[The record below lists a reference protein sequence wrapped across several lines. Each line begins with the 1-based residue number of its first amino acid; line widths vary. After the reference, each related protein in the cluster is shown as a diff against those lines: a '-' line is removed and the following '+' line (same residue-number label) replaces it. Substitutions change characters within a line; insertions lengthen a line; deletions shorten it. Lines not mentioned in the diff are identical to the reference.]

1 MISRNGRFDGK
12 NTFTTPKNL
21 APSTWYAFRVRDFD
35 VQGIICTQWSA
46 WTAFKTAA
54 TNQVNIEID
63 YSGTSVV
70 IGSGL
75 VGVDGTFGAFVQIPA
90 NVPPGVYLLR
100 AVQAGATLAQT
111 PITVVGQGQALPPI
125 LQIINPDTGLAYLGQ
140 AEAIGGYP
148 ITVRLQNFQA
158 GQVSLY
164 VDSASGIS
172 LGSVTVTG
180 SGPVS
185 AVVTWPL
192 GATGQHNLLA
202 QQQQGNVTASAS
214 AAVFGQF
221 PPQ

>member
-1 MISRNGRFDGK
+1 MTVQWTDTCSGAVVQSELQWGMLPSPPPNSGPAPAPPQDTDVMISRNGRFDGK

-100 AVQAGATLAQT
+100 VVQAGATLAQT

-148 ITVRLQNFQA
+148 IPLFAYRTSKPDKSRSMWTR
-158 GQVSLY
+158 QV
-164 VDSASGIS
+164 AS
-172 LGSVTVTG
+172 
-180 SGPVS
+180 PW
-185 AVVTWPL
+185 AR
-192 GATGQHNLLA
+192 
-202 QQQQGNVTASAS
+202 
-214 AAVFGQF
+214 
-221 PPQ
+221 